1 MNNKKKTII
10 LGLCVCLLCAGTL
23 SLGIAS
29 RKAEADKAASV
40 EYVNDD
46 NSGILPHDGDVLVDS
61 LKLKKISG
69 DGSGAEAD
77 TSGAGITAGENAGT
91 TSETVTSD
99 DISELDNADTYF
111 DEVRATLNMDRNQI
125 ISMLTDVIAEAESES
140 EKDNAAAQK
149 LKIIDYMDK
158 EQLIEKLIDTK
169 GLPSCLVLISD
180 NAVNVT
186 VNKQD
191 LTQSDAA
198 KICDIVMR
206 ETGRDA
212 GQIVIQSKF

>member
-91 TSETVTSD
+91 TSETV
-99 DISELDNADTYF
+99 
-111 DEVRATLNMDRNQI
+111 
-125 ISMLTDVIAEAESES
+125 
-140 EKDNAAAQK
+140 
-149 LKIIDYMDK
+149 
-158 EQLIEKLIDTK
+158 
-169 GLPSCLVLISD
+169 ISD
-180 NAVNVT
+180 GYIGA
-186 VNKQD
+186 
-191 LTQSDAA
+191 
-198 KICDIVMR
+198 
-206 ETGRDA
+206 
-212 GQIVIQSKF
+212 

>member
-1 MNNKKKTII
+1 MNNKKKTVI
-10 LGLCVCLLCAGTL
+10 LGLCVCLLCAATL
-23 SLGIAS
+23 SLGITA
-29 RKAEADKAASV
+29 RKAENSKAASV

-61 LKLKKISG
+61 LKLTKVSG
-69 DGSGAEAD
+69 DGSSTDEDGA
-77 TSGAGITAGENAGT
+77 TSGAV
-91 TSETVTSD
+91 SETVTSD
-99 DISELDNADTYF
+99 DISELQNPDTYF
-111 DEVRATLNMDRNQI
+111 DEVRATVNMDRNQI
-125 ISMLTDVIAEAESES
+125 ISMLSDVIADAESET
-140 EKDNAAAQK
+140 EKENATAQK

-169 GLPSCLVLISD
+169 GLPACLVLISD

-191 LTQSDAA
+191 LAQSDVA